1 MDYDGPWKE
10 AVEDLFE
17 PFLLMSFPRIYNDV
31 DFSKGYEFLEKEL
44 QSIIKSSETG
54 RRIGDKLAKVYLLDG
69 SEEWLLIHIE
79 IQGYEEKE
87 FPERMYVYNYRIF
100 DKFQKE
106 VISLALLT
114 DDNPRFRPNEYH
126 RSRWGF
132 ELLCR
137 YPTVKII
144 DYRERLDELEASSN
158 PFAIIVRAYLKTLE
172 TEGNVQDRYTCKKRF
187 LLELYQSGM
196 KRETILAIYKFIDWI
211 MRLPDERETALYE
224 ETKAIEETNVMPY
237 ITTAERIGL
246 RKGVEQGIAQGIAQ
260 GIEQSLPTVR
270 QALATI
276 IKIKFGEPGRSL
288 SERIHQ
294 VRSLEVLQQL
304 MAQLERTQSLPEAEK
319 LFDEMN
325 FQH

>member
-17 PFLLMSFPRIYNDV
+17 PFLLFFFQHIHNDI
-31 DFSKGYEFLEKEL
+31 DFSRGYEFLDKEL

-69 SEEWLLIHIE
+69 SEKWLLIHIE

-132 ELLCR
+132 EVLCR
-137 YPTVKII
+137 YPIVKII
-144 DYRERLDELEASSN
+144 DYRARWDELEASSN
-158 PFAIIVRAYLKTLE
+158 SFAIVARAYLKTLE
-172 TEGNVQDRYTCKKRF
+172 TEGNVQERYTWKKRF

-196 KRETILAIYKFIDWI
+196 QRETILAIYKFIDWI
-211 MRLPDERETALYE
+211 MRLPDELETALYE
-224 ETKAIEETNVMPY
+224 ETKAIEETTAMPH
-237 ITTAERIGL
+237 ITTAERIGI
-246 RKGVEQGIAQGIAQ
+246 KK
-260 GIEQSLPTVR
+260 GIEQSLPMVH

-276 IKIKFGEPGRSL
+276 IKIKFGEPGRNL
-288 SERIHQ
+288 SERVNQ
-294 VRSLEVLQQL
+294 VRSLDALQQL
-304 MAQLERTQSLPEAEK
+304 MAQLEDAQSLSDAEK
-319 LFDEMN
+319 ILDGMK
-325 FQH
+325 FQN

>member
-1 MDYDGPWKE
+1 MDYDSPWKE
-10 AVEDLFE
+10 VVEDLFE
-17 PFLLMSFPRIYNDV
+17 PFLLFFFPHIHNDV
-31 DFSKGYEFLEKEL
+31 DFSRGYAFLEQEL

-69 SEEWLLIHIE
+69 SEKWLLIHIE

-132 ELLCR
+132 EVLCR
-137 YPTVKII
+137 YPMVKII
-144 DYRERLDELEASSN
+144 DYRARWDELEASSN
-158 PFAIIVRAYLKTLE
+158 PFAIVVKAYLKTLE
-172 TEGNVQDRYTCKKRF
+172 TEGNVQDRYTWKKRF
-187 LLELYQSGM
+187 LLELYQHGM

-211 MRLPDERETALYE
+211 MKLPDELETALYE
-224 ETKAIEETNVMPY
+224 ETKAMIEETTAMPY
-237 ITTAERIGL
+237 ITTAERIGQK
-246 RKGVEQGIAQGIAQ
+246 KGVEQGIAQGI
-260 GIEQSLPTVR
+260 EKSLPTVH

-276 IKIKFGEPGRSL
+276 IKIKFGEAGRNL
-288 SERIHQ
+288 SERVHQ
-294 VRSLEVLQQL
+294 VRSLDALQQL
-304 MAQLERTQSLPEAEK
+304 MAQLEDAQSLSDAEK
-319 LFDEMN
+319 VFDGMK
-325 FQH
+325 FQN